1 MDKRPRAC
9 RMCSTEPLHSAPE
22 NVMLFIKVDT
32 QFVWSTFKCLQRM
45 GSSKR
50 VNVASNGIELAF
62 LAKKAL
68 RKRNVGAER
77 ERGATKV
84 RYNMS

>member
-1 MDKRPRAC
+1 
-9 RMCSTEPLHSAPE
+9 
-22 NVMLFIKVDT
+22 MLFFIVNSLL
-32 QFVWSTFKCLQRM
+32 VWSTFKCLQRM